1 MICAVRTVLQ
11 RRLAAILAL
20 VVIVGGVA
28 TLVVI
33 NVVKGLPWSVNF
45 SAVATLIVT
54 VIVAAVA
61 PVRSLVARAKG
72 TLSLGDTTL
81 AKAREDL
88 AKAMAAGWAE
98 EDRLRRI
105 NDSWPLPVRWDG
117 PLAGKFDEISQDTPA
132 CGTAGWSYWARR
144 ARGRQRSRSSWSA
157 SCSSSGVR
165 VIRSPSC
172 WPPRRGSTRVP

>member
-81 AKAREDL
+81 AKAPRGPGEGD
-88 AKAMAAGWAE
+88 G
-98 EDRLRRI
+98 RR
-105 NDSWPLPVRWDG
+105 VG
-117 PLAGKFDEISQDTPA
+117 
-132 CGTAGWSYWARR
+132 
-144 ARGRQRSRSSWSA
+144 RGRPAAPHQ
-157 SCSSSGVR
+157 
-165 VIRSPSC
+165 
-172 WPPRRGSTRVP
+172 